1 MSNINQVN
9 KSSTADK
16 IYDVDYNKLSEIV
29 LVIDELKAELNPEF
43 YRKLR
48 DKLMEVHICLM
59 GEVVDGY
66 E

>member
-16 IYDVDYNKLSEIV
+16 IYDVDYKLSEIV

-43 YRKLR
+43 YRKTKR
-48 DKLMEVHICLM
+48 
-59 GEVVDGY
+59 
-66 E
+66 

>member
-16 IYDVDYNKLSEIV
+16 IYDVYYKLSEIV

-59 GEVVDGY
+59 SEVVDGY
-66 E
+66 K